1 MKKRVRAASNPLD
14 DANRPALEEK
24 VLIARSAALVATIG
38 WLGMVLGPGAAGAV
52 AEGPTTQTGSEVDAR
67 SGAEVSIPP
76 DPVRSELREACIA
89 LRDGGFEGT
98 YMFRRTNHGQHYRCE
113 KSGSLQPIRAREFR
127 RARCRCPRAE

>member
-1 MKKRVRAASNPLD
+1 M
-14 DANRPALEEK
+14 
-24 VLIARSAALVATIG
+24 IARSAALVATIG
-38 WLGMVLGPGAAGAV
+38 WLAMVLGPGAAVYGDDGAV

-76 DPVRSELREACIA
+76 DPVRSELREACTA

-98 YMFRRTNHGQHYRCE
+98 YMFHRTNHGQHYRCE

-127 RARCRCPRAE
+127 RARCRCPRGE